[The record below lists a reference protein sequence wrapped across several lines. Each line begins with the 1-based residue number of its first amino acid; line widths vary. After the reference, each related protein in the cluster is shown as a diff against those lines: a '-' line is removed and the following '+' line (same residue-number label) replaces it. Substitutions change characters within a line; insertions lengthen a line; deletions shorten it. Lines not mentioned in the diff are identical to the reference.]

1 MASKSIIYFLL
12 TSIFFISCNRES
24 VNVPL
29 SAISGETEIYDNS
42 PVWFFKKGDSIN
54 INKGGLISST
64 NWFFAIEKELPLRL
78 IVPNLQKLRT
88 KKKNSI
94 HSKAG
99 THNYFVYSDTLAKKN
114 SFFNFDAIDYN
125 YTKHVKQSSALQHIL
140 YVNKRTVLLD
150 EKPISLNELRKKIQE
165 TYRKNPKAT
174 ISLYVTAE
182 SNFQEYLAAA
192 LPFEKT
198 AIAKDSMHYIIE

>member
-1 MASKSIIYFLL
+1 MASKSIVLFIISSL
-12 TSIFFISCNRES
+12 FFISCNRKS

-29 SAISGETEIYDNS
+29 SAISGETEVYDNS
-42 PVWFFKKGDSIN
+42 PVWFFKEGDTIA

-64 NWFFAIEKELPLRL
+64 HWFFAIEKELPLRL

-94 HSKAG
+94 HAKAG

-114 SFFNFDAIDYN
+114 SFFNFDAIHYKYD
-125 YTKHVKQSSALQHIL
+125 KHAKQSNALQHIL

-150 EKPISLNELRKKIQE
+150 EKQVTLNELKKKIQE
-165 TYRKNPKAT
+165 TYRKNPKAV
-174 ISLYVTAE
+174 IRLYVDEQT
-182 SNFQEYLAAA
+182 NFQEYLAAA
-192 LPFEKT
+192 LPFEKF
-198 AIAKDSMHYIIE
+198 AIAKDSIHYIIQ